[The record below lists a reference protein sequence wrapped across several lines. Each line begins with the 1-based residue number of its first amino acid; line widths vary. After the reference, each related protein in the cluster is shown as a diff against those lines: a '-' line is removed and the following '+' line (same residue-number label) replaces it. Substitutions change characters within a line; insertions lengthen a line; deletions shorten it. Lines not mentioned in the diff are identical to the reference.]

1 MSADIPETELYQMVA
16 QPYDIKQTEVDSKKP
31 PVLVLALDGWVEA
44 AGVTRAAY
52 NQIKKVSEMQLV
64 TRFNTNRLLD
74 HRARRPTMRLVDGV
88 VERLDWPAIEL
99 HHLQI
104 DNHRPL
110 LLLHGPEPDH
120 EWRDFAQ
127 NVVGIALGFQTELV
141 VGLGSYPAA
150 VPHTRSTRLA
160 CTASSPKLIEKLDFV
175 TASLEIP
182 AGIQA
187 SIEVAA
193 AAAGIPAIGIWAQV
207 PHYLSATGFP
217 PATMALLEGLSELT
231 EVDINLGSLVEK
243 SLATRSRLDDLI
255 VQNPEHVTMLE
266 KLEEA
271 YDNLHDS
278 RIQLPSGDDLAEELE
293 RFLRDQ

>member
-1 MSADIPETELYQMVA
+1 MTNPGPELFEMVA
-16 QPYDIKQTEVDSKKP
+16 NPDLES
-31 PVLVLALDGWVEA
+31 PVLVLALEGWVEA
-44 AGVTRAAY
+44 AGATRASY
-52 NQIKKVSEMQLV
+52 QQIKRSSEMKLI
-64 TRFNTNRLLD
+64 TRFNTDRLLD
-74 HRARRPTMRLVDGV
+74 HRARRPTMKLVDGV
-88 VERLDWPAIEL
+88 IQRLDWPAIEINL
-99 HHLQI
+99 LEQEGQ
-104 DNHRPL
+104 RPL

-120 EWRDFAQ
+120 EWKSFAQ
-127 NVVGIALGFQTELV
+127 SVVKVAIELNVELV

-150 VPHTRSTRLA
+150 VPHTRPTRIA
-160 CTASSPKLIEKLDFV
+160 CTASTPELVKKLEFV
-175 TASLEIP
+175 TATLEIP

-217 PATMALLEGLSELT
+217 PATMALLEGFTELT
-231 EVDINLGSLVEK
+231 GIPIELGSLVEK

-278 RIQLPSGDDLAEELE
+278 RIQLPSGEDLAAELE

>member
-1 MSADIPETELYQMVA
+1 MTHFEPELFEMVA
-16 QPYDIKQTEVDSKKP
+16 KP
-31 PVLVLALDGWVEA
+31 DLESPVLVLALEGWVEA
-44 AGVTRAAY
+44 AGATRAAY
-52 NQIKKVSEMQLV
+52 QQIKRSSETKLIA
-64 TRFNTNRLLD
+64 RFNTDRLLD

-88 VERLDWPAIEL
+88 IQRLDWPSIEINL
-99 HHLQI
+99 LEQEGQ
-104 DNHRPL
+104 RPL

-120 EWRDFAQ
+120 EWKSFAQ
-127 NVVGIALGFQTELV
+127 SVVKVALELNVELV

-150 VPHTRSTRLA
+150 VPHTRPTRIA
-160 CTASSPKLIEKLDFV
+160 CTASTPELVTKLEFV
-175 TASLEIP
+175 TATLEIP

-217 PATMALLEGLSELT
+217 PATMALLEGFTELT
-231 EVDINLGSLVEK
+231 GIPIELGSLVEK

-278 RIQLPSGDDLAEELE
+278 RIQLPSGEDLAAELE

>member
-1 MSADIPETELYQMVA
+1 MTNPEPELFEMVA
-16 QPYDIKQTEVDSKKP
+16 NPDLES
-31 PVLVLALDGWVEA
+31 PVLVLALEGWVEA
-44 AGVTRAAY
+44 AGATRASY
-52 NQIKKVSEMQLV
+52 QQIKRSSEMKLI
-64 TRFNTNRLLD
+64 TRFNTDRLLD
-74 HRARRPTMRLVDGV
+74 HRARRPTMKLVDGV
-88 VERLDWPAIEL
+88 IQRLDWPAIEINL
-99 HHLQI
+99 LEQEGQ
-104 DNHRPL
+104 RPL

-120 EWRDFAQ
+120 EWKSFAQ
-127 NVVGIALGFQTELV
+127 SVVKVAIELNVELV

-150 VPHTRSTRLA
+150 VPHTRPTRIA
-160 CTASSPKLIEKLDFV
+160 CTASTPELVKKLEFV
-175 TASLEIP
+175 TATLEIP

-217 PATMALLEGLSELT
+217 PATMALLEGFTELT
-231 EVDINLGSLVEK
+231 GIEIGLGPLVEK

-278 RIQLPSGDDLAEELE
+278 RIQLPSGEDLAAELE

>member
-1 MSADIPETELYQMVA
+1 MTNPGPELFEMVA
-16 QPYDIKQTEVDSKKP
+16 NPDLES
-31 PVLVLALDGWVEA
+31 PVLVLALEGWVEA
-44 AGVTRAAY
+44 AGATRASY
-52 NQIKKVSEMQLV
+52 QQIKRSSEMKLI
-64 TRFNTNRLLD
+64 TRFNTDRLLD
-74 HRARRPTMRLVDGV
+74 HRARRPTMKLVDGV
-88 VERLDWPAIEL
+88 IQRLDWPAIEINL
-99 HHLQI
+99 LEQEGQ
-104 DNHRPL
+104 RPL

-120 EWRDFAQ
+120 EWKSFAQ
-127 NVVGIALGFQTELV
+127 SVVKVAIELNVELV

-150 VPHTRSTRLA
+150 VPHTRPTRIA
-160 CTASSPKLIEKLDFV
+160 CTASTPELVTKLEFV
-175 TASLEIP
+175 TATLEIP

-217 PATMALLEGLSELT
+217 PATMALLEGFTELT
-231 EVDINLGSLVEK
+231 GIPIELGSLVEK

-278 RIQLPSGDDLAEELE
+278 RIQLPSGEDLAAELE

>member
-1 MSADIPETELYQMVA
+1 MTNPEPELFEMVA
-16 QPYDIKQTEVDSKKP
+16 NPDLES
-31 PVLVLALDGWVEA
+31 PVLVLALEGWVEA
-44 AGVTRAAY
+44 AGATRASY
-52 NQIKKVSEMQLV
+52 QQIKRSSEMKLI
-64 TRFNTNRLLD
+64 TRFNTDRLLD
-74 HRARRPTMRLVDGV
+74 HRARRPTMKLVDGV
-88 VERLDWPAIEL
+88 IQRLDWPAIEINL
-99 HHLQI
+99 LEQEGQ
-104 DNHRPL
+104 RPL

-120 EWRDFAQ
+120 EWKSFAQ
-127 NVVGIALGFQTELV
+127 SVVKVAIELNVELV

-150 VPHTRSTRLA
+150 VPHTRPTRIA
-160 CTASSPKLIEKLDFV
+160 CTASTPELVTKLEFV
-175 TASLEIP
+175 TATLEIP

-217 PATMALLEGLSELT
+217 PATMALLEGFTELT
-231 EVDINLGSLVEK
+231 GIEIGLGPLVEK

-278 RIQLPSGDDLAEELE
+278 RIQLPSGEDLAAELE

>member
-1 MSADIPETELYQMVA
+1 MNNPGPELFEMVA
-16 QPYDIKQTEVDSKKP
+16 NPDLES
-31 PVLVLALDGWVEA
+31 PVLVLALEGWVEA
-44 AGVTRAAY
+44 AGATRASY
-52 NQIKKVSEMQLV
+52 QQIKRSSEMKLI
-64 TRFNTNRLLD
+64 TRFNTDRLLD
-74 HRARRPTMRLVDGV
+74 HRARRPTMKLVDGV
-88 VERLDWPAIEL
+88 IQRLDWPAIEINL
-99 HHLQI
+99 LEQEGQ
-104 DNHRPL
+104 RPL

-120 EWRDFAQ
+120 EWKSFAQ
-127 NVVGIALGFQTELV
+127 SVVKVAIELNVELV

-150 VPHTRSTRLA
+150 VPHTRPTRIA
-160 CTASSPKLIEKLDFV
+160 CTASTPELVKKLEFV
-175 TASLEIP
+175 TATLEIP

-217 PATMALLEGLSELT
+217 PATMALLEGFTELT
-231 EVDINLGSLVEK
+231 GIPIELGSLVEK

-278 RIQLPSGDDLAEELE
+278 RIQLPSGEDLAAELE

>member
-1 MSADIPETELYQMVA
+1 MSNPELELFEM
-16 QPYDIKQTEVDSKKP
+16 IEVPDLES
-31 PVLVLALDGWVEA
+31 PVLVLALEGWVEA
-44 AGVTRAAY
+44 AGATRAAY
-52 NQIKKVSEMQLV
+52 QQIKKSSEMRLISK
-64 TRFNTNRLLD
+64 FNTDRLLD
-74 HRARRPTMRLVDGV
+74 HRARRPTMKLVDGV
-88 VERLDWPAIEL
+88 VQRLDWPSIEI
-99 HHLQI
+99 HLLEQEGQ
-104 DNHRPL
+104 RPL

-120 EWRDFAQ
+120 EWKSFAQ
-127 NVVGIALGFQTELV
+127 SVVKIATQLNVELV

-150 VPHTRSTRLA
+150 VPHTRPTRLA
-160 CTASSPKLIEKLDFV
+160 CTASTPELVNKLEFV
-175 TASLEIP
+175 TATLEIP

-193 AAAGIPAIGIWAQV
+193 AAAGIPAVGIWAQV

-217 PATMALLEGLSELT
+217 PATMALLEGFT
-231 EVDINLGSLVEK
+231 EVTGIDIGLGPLVEK

-278 RIQLPSGDDLAEELE
+278 RIQLPSGEDLAAELE

>member
-1 MSADIPETELYQMVA
+1 MTNPEPELFEMVA
-16 QPYDIKQTEVDSKKP
+16 NPGLES
-31 PVLVLALDGWVEA
+31 PVLVLALEGWVEA
-44 AGVTRAAY
+44 AGATRASY
-52 NQIKKVSEMQLV
+52 QQIKRSSEMKLI
-64 TRFNTNRLLD
+64 TRFNTDRLLD
-74 HRARRPTMRLVDGV
+74 HRARRPTMKLVDGV
-88 VERLDWPAIEL
+88 IQRLDWPAIEINL
-99 HHLQI
+99 LEQEGQ
-104 DNHRPL
+104 RPL

-120 EWRDFAQ
+120 EWKSFAQ
-127 NVVGIALGFQTELV
+127 SVVKVAIELNVELV

-150 VPHTRSTRLA
+150 VPHTRPTRIA
-160 CTASSPKLIEKLDFV
+160 CTASTPELVTKLEFV
-175 TASLEIP
+175 TATLEIP

-217 PATMALLEGLSELT
+217 PATMALLEGFTELT
-231 EVDINLGSLVEK
+231 GIEIGLGPLVEK

-278 RIQLPSGDDLAEELE
+278 RIQLPSGEDLAAELE

>member
-1 MSADIPETELYQMVA
+1 MSNLEPELFEMVA
-16 QPYDIKQTEVDSKKP
+16 KP
-31 PVLVLALDGWVEA
+31 DLESPVLVLALEGWVEA
-44 AGVTRAAY
+44 AGATRAAY
-52 NQIKKVSEMQLV
+52 QQIKRSSEMRLI
-64 TRFNTNRLLD
+64 TRFNTDRLLD
-74 HRARRPTMRLVDGV
+74 HRARRPTMKLVDGV
-88 VERLDWPAIEL
+88 IQRLDWPSLEINLLE
-99 HHLQI
+99 QEGQ
-104 DNHRPL
+104 RPL

-120 EWRDFAQ
+120 EWKSFAQ
-127 NVVGIALGFQTELV
+127 SVVKVALELNVGLV

-150 VPHTRSTRLA
+150 VPHTRPTRIA
-160 CTASSPKLIEKLDFV
+160 CTASTPELVTKLEFV
-175 TASLEIP
+175 TATLEIP

-217 PATMALLEGLSELT
+217 PATMALLEGFTELT
-231 EVDINLGSLVEK
+231 EIPIELGSLVEK

-278 RIQLPSGDDLAEELE
+278 RIQLPSGEDLAAELE

>member
-1 MSADIPETELYQMVA
+1 MSNPELELFEM
-16 QPYDIKQTEVDSKKP
+16 IEVPDLES
-31 PVLVLALDGWVEA
+31 PVLVLALEGWVEA
-44 AGVTRAAY
+44 AGATRAAY
-52 NQIKKVSEMQLV
+52 QQIKKSSEMRLISK
-64 TRFNTNRLLD
+64 FNTDRLLD
-74 HRARRPTMRLVDGV
+74 HRTRRPTMKLVDGV
-88 VERLDWPAIEL
+88 VQRLDWPSIEI
-99 HHLQI
+99 HLLEQEGQ
-104 DNHRPL
+104 RPL

-120 EWRDFAQ
+120 EWKSFAQ
-127 NVVGIALGFQTELV
+127 SVVKIATQLNVELV

-150 VPHTRSTRLA
+150 VPHTRPTRLA
-160 CTASSPKLIEKLDFV
+160 CTASTPELVNKLEFV
-175 TASLEIP
+175 TATLEIP

-193 AAAGIPAIGIWAQV
+193 AAAGIPAVGIWAQV

-217 PATMALLEGLSELT
+217 PATMALLEGFT
-231 EVDINLGSLVEK
+231 EVTGIDIGLGPLVEK

-278 RIQLPSGDDLAEELE
+278 RIQLPSGEDLAAELE

>member
-1 MSADIPETELYQMVA
+1 
-16 QPYDIKQTEVDSKKP
+16 
-31 PVLVLALDGWVEA
+31 
-44 AGVTRAAY
+44 
-52 NQIKKVSEMQLV
+52 
-64 TRFNTNRLLD
+64 
-74 HRARRPTMRLVDGV
+74 MRLVDGV

-120 EWRDFAQ
+120 DWREFAQ
-127 NVVGIALGFQTELV
+127 SVVGIALGFRTELV

-187 SIEVAA
+187 SRNSSKKVKQLTIKKSSGCFNVSV
-193 AAAGIPAIGIWAQV
+193 G
-207 PHYLSATGFP
+207 T
-217 PATMALLEGLSELT
+217 ELMEIT
-231 EVDINLGSLVEK
+231 Y
-243 SLATRSRLDDLI
+243 RS
-255 VQNPEHVTMLE
+255 
-266 KLEEA
+266 
-271 YDNLHDS
+271 Y
-278 RIQLPSGDDLAEELE
+278 
-293 RFLRDQ
+293 

>member
-1 MSADIPETELYQMVA
+1 MNTSEPEIFELLE
-16 QPYDIKQTEVDSKKP
+16 DLDLES

-44 AGVTRAAY
+44 AGVTRSAI
-52 NQIKKVSEMQLV
+52 QQVRKVSEMKLV
-64 TRFNTNRLLD
+64 ARFNTDRLLD

-88 VERLDWPAIEL
+88 VQRLDWPTIEL
-99 HHLQI
+99 HLLEQG
-104 DNHRPL
+104 NQRPL

-120 EWRDFAQ
+120 EWKHFAQ
-127 NVVGIALGFQTELV
+127 SVVKLALNLHVGLV

-160 CTASSPKLIEKLDFV
+160 CTASTPELIEKLDFV

-187 SIEVAA
+187 SIEVAS
-193 AAAGIPAIGIWAQV
+193 AAAGIQAIGIWAQV
-207 PHYLSATGFP
+207 PHYLSASGFP
-217 PATMALLEGLSELT
+217 PATMALLEGFTQLT
-231 EVDINLGSLVEK
+231 GIDIGLGSLVEK

>member
-1 MSADIPETELYQMVA
+1 MSNLGSEIFEMVES
-16 QPYDIKQTEVDSKKP
+16 PNLES

-44 AGVTRAAY
+44 AGATRAACQ
-52 NQIKKVSEMQLV
+52 QIKKSSEMRLI
-64 TRFNTNRLLD
+64 TRFNTDRLLD

-88 VERLDWPAIEL
+88 VQRLDWPSVEI
-99 HHLQI
+99 HLLEQEGQ
-104 DNHRPL
+104 RPL

-120 EWRDFAQ
+120 EWKSFAHSLVKIAIQ
-127 NVVGIALGFQTELV
+127 LNVELV

-150 VPHTRSTRLA
+150 VPHTRPTRLA
-160 CTASSPKLIEKLDFV
+160 CTASTPELVTKLEFV
-175 TASLEIP
+175 TATLEIP

-193 AAAGIPAIGIWAQV
+193 AAAGVPAIGIWAQV

-217 PATMALLEGLSELT
+217 PATMALLEGFTELT
-231 EVDINLGSLVEK
+231 GIEIGLGSLVEK

-278 RIQLPSGDDLAEELE
+278 RIQLPSGEDLAAELE

>member
-1 MSADIPETELYQMVA
+1 MNNPGPQLFEMVA
-16 QPYDIKQTEVDSKKP
+16 NPDLES
-31 PVLVLALDGWVEA
+31 PVLVLALEGWVEA
-44 AGVTRAAY
+44 AGATRASY
-52 NQIKKVSEMQLV
+52 QQIKRSSEMKLI
-64 TRFNTNRLLD
+64 TRFNTDRLLD
-74 HRARRPTMRLVDGV
+74 HRARRPTMKLVDGV
-88 VERLDWPAIEL
+88 IQRLDWPAIEINL
-99 HHLQI
+99 LEQEGQ
-104 DNHRPL
+104 RPL

-120 EWRDFAQ
+120 EWKSFAQ
-127 NVVGIALGFQTELV
+127 SVVKVAIELNVELV

-150 VPHTRSTRLA
+150 VPHTRPTRIA
-160 CTASSPKLIEKLDFV
+160 CTASTPELVKKLEFV
-175 TASLEIP
+175 TATLEIP

-217 PATMALLEGLSELT
+217 PATMALLEGFTELT
-231 EVDINLGSLVEK
+231 GIPIELGSLVEK

-278 RIQLPSGDDLAEELE
+278 RIQLPSGEDLAAELE

>member
-1 MSADIPETELYQMVA
+1 MTNPEPELFEMVA
-16 QPYDIKQTEVDSKKP
+16 NPDLES
-31 PVLVLALDGWVEA
+31 PVLVLALEGWVEA
-44 AGVTRAAY
+44 AGATRASY
-52 NQIKKVSEMQLV
+52 QQIKRSSEMKLI
-64 TRFNTNRLLD
+64 TRFNTDRLLD
-74 HRARRPTMRLVDGV
+74 HRARRPTMKLVDGV
-88 VERLDWPAIEL
+88 IQRLDWPAIEINL
-99 HHLQI
+99 LEQEGQ
-104 DNHRPL
+104 RPL

-120 EWRDFAQ
+120 EWKSFAQ
-127 NVVGIALGFQTELV
+127 SVVKVAIELNVELV

-150 VPHTRSTRLA
+150 VPHTRPTRIA
-160 CTASSPKLIEKLDFV
+160 CTASTPELVTKLEFV
-175 TASLEIP
+175 TATLEIP

-217 PATMALLEGLSELT
+217 PATMALLEGFTELT
-231 EVDINLGSLVEK
+231 GIPIELGSLVEK

-278 RIQLPSGDDLAEELE
+278 RIQLPSGEDLAAELE

>member
-1 MSADIPETELYQMVA
+1 MNNPGPELFEMVA
-16 QPYDIKQTEVDSKKP
+16 NRDLES
-31 PVLVLALDGWVEA
+31 PVLVLALEGWVEA
-44 AGVTRAAY
+44 AGATRASY
-52 NQIKKVSEMQLV
+52 QQIKRSSEMKLI
-64 TRFNTNRLLD
+64 TRFNTDRLLD
-74 HRARRPTMRLVDGV
+74 HRARRPTMKLVDGV
-88 VERLDWPAIEL
+88 IQRLDWPAIEINL
-99 HHLQI
+99 LEQEGQ
-104 DNHRPL
+104 RPL

-120 EWRDFAQ
+120 EWKSFAQ
-127 NVVGIALGFQTELV
+127 SVVKVAIELNVELV

-150 VPHTRSTRLA
+150 VPHTRPTRIA
-160 CTASSPKLIEKLDFV
+160 CTASTPELVTKLEFV
-175 TASLEIP
+175 TATLEIP

-217 PATMALLEGLSELT
+217 PATMALLEGFTELT
-231 EVDINLGSLVEK
+231 GIPIELGSLVEK

-278 RIQLPSGDDLAEELE
+278 RIQLPSGEDLAAELE

>member
-1 MSADIPETELYQMVA
+1 MTNPESELFEMVA
-16 QPYDIKQTEVDSKKP
+16 NPDLES
-31 PVLVLALDGWVEA
+31 PVLVLALEGWVEA
-44 AGVTRAAY
+44 AGATRASY
-52 NQIKKVSEMQLV
+52 QQIKRSSEMKLI
-64 TRFNTNRLLD
+64 TRFNTDRLLD
-74 HRARRPTMRLVDGV
+74 HRARRPTMKLVDGV
-88 VERLDWPAIEL
+88 IQRLDWPAIEINL
-99 HHLQI
+99 LEQEGQ
-104 DNHRPL
+104 RPL

-120 EWRDFAQ
+120 EWKSFAQ
-127 NVVGIALGFQTELV
+127 SVVKVAIELNVELV

-150 VPHTRSTRLA
+150 VPHTRPTRIA
-160 CTASSPKLIEKLDFV
+160 CTASTPELVTKLEFV
-175 TASLEIP
+175 TATLEIP

-217 PATMALLEGLSELT
+217 PATMALLEGFTELT
-231 EVDINLGSLVEK
+231 GIPIELGSLVEK

-278 RIQLPSGDDLAEELE
+278 RIQLPSGEDLAAELE

>member
-1 MSADIPETELYQMVA
+1 MTNPGPELFEMVA
-16 QPYDIKQTEVDSKKP
+16 NPDLES
-31 PVLVLALDGWVEA
+31 PVLVLALEGWVEA
-44 AGVTRAAY
+44 AGATRASY
-52 NQIKKVSEMQLV
+52 QQIKRSSEMKLI
-64 TRFNTNRLLD
+64 TRFNTDRLLD
-74 HRARRPTMRLVDGV
+74 HRARRPTMKLVDGV
-88 VERLDWPAIEL
+88 IQRLDWPAIEINL
-99 HHLQI
+99 LEQEGQ
-104 DNHRPL
+104 RPL

-120 EWRDFAQ
+120 EWKSFAQ
-127 NVVGIALGFQTELV
+127 SVVKVAIELNVELV

-150 VPHTRSTRLA
+150 VPHTRPTRIA
-160 CTASSPKLIEKLDFV
+160 CTASTPELVTKLEFV
-175 TASLEIP
+175 TATLEIP

-217 PATMALLEGLSELT
+217 PATMALLEGFTELT
-231 EVDINLGSLVEK
+231 GIEIGLGPLVEK

-278 RIQLPSGDDLAEELE
+278 RIQLPSGEDLAAELE

>member
-1 MSADIPETELYQMVA
+1 MTNPEPELFEMVA
-16 QPYDIKQTEVDSKKP
+16 NPDLES
-31 PVLVLALDGWVEA
+31 PVLVLALEGWVEA
-44 AGVTRAAY
+44 AGATRASY
-52 NQIKKVSEMQLV
+52 QQIKRSSEMKLI
-64 TRFNTNRLLD
+64 TRFNTDRLLD
-74 HRARRPTMRLVDGV
+74 HRARRPTMKLVDGV
-88 VERLDWPAIEL
+88 IQRLDWPAIEINL
-99 HHLQI
+99 LEQEGQ
-104 DNHRPL
+104 RPL

-120 EWRDFAQ
+120 EWKSFAQ
-127 NVVGIALGFQTELV
+127 SVVKVAIELNVELV
-141 VGLGSYPAA
+141 VGFGSYPAA
-150 VPHTRSTRLA
+150 VPHTRPTRIA
-160 CTASSPKLIEKLDFV
+160 CTASTPELVTKLEFV
-175 TASLEIP
+175 TATLEIP

-217 PATMALLEGLSELT
+217 PATMALLEGFTELT
-231 EVDINLGSLVEK
+231 GIEIGLGPLVEK

-278 RIQLPSGDDLAEELE
+278 RIQLPSGEDLAAELE

>member
-1 MSADIPETELYQMVA
+1 MTNPEPELFEMVA
-16 QPYDIKQTEVDSKKP
+16 NPDLES
-31 PVLVLALDGWVEA
+31 PVLVLALEGWVEA
-44 AGVTRAAY
+44 AGATRASY
-52 NQIKKVSEMQLV
+52 QQIKRSSEMKLI
-64 TRFNTNRLLD
+64 TRFNTDRLLD
-74 HRARRPTMRLVDGV
+74 HRARRPTMKLVDGV
-88 VERLDWPAIEL
+88 IQRLDWPAIEINL
-99 HHLQI
+99 LEQEGQ
-104 DNHRPL
+104 RPL

-120 EWRDFAQ
+120 EWKSFAQ
-127 NVVGIALGFQTELV
+127 SVVKVAIELNVELV

-150 VPHTRSTRLA
+150 VPHTRPTRIA
-160 CTASSPKLIEKLDFV
+160 CTASTPKHVKKLEFV
-175 TASLEIP
+175 TATLEIP

-217 PATMALLEGLSELT
+217 PATMALLEGFTELT
-231 EVDINLGSLVEK
+231 GIPIELGSLVEK

-278 RIQLPSGDDLAEELE
+278 RIQLPSGEDLAAELE

>member
-1 MSADIPETELYQMVA
+1 MSNPELELFEM
-16 QPYDIKQTEVDSKKP
+16 IEVPDLES
-31 PVLVLALDGWVEA
+31 PVLVLALEGWVEA
-44 AGVTRAAY
+44 AGATRAAY
-52 NQIKKVSEMQLV
+52 QQIKKSSEMRLISK
-64 TRFNTNRLLD
+64 FNTDRLLD
-74 HRARRPTMRLVDGV
+74 HRARRPTMKLVDGV
-88 VERLDWPAIEL
+88 IQRLDWPSIEI
-99 HHLQI
+99 HLLEQEGQ
-104 DNHRPL
+104 RPL

-120 EWRDFAQ
+120 EWKSFAQ
-127 NVVGIALGFQTELV
+127 SVVKIATQLNVELV

-150 VPHTRSTRLA
+150 VPHTRPTRLA
-160 CTASSPKLIEKLDFV
+160 CTASTPELVNKLEFV
-175 TASLEIP
+175 TATLEIP

-193 AAAGIPAIGIWAQV
+193 AAAGIPAVGIWAQV

-217 PATMALLEGLSELT
+217 PATMALLEGFT
-231 EVDINLGSLVEK
+231 EVTGIDIGLGPLVEK

-278 RIQLPSGDDLAEELE
+278 RIQLPSGEDLAAELE

>member
-1 MSADIPETELYQMVA
+1 MTNPEPELFEMVA
-16 QPYDIKQTEVDSKKP
+16 NPDLES
-31 PVLVLALDGWVEA
+31 PVLVLALEGWVEA
-44 AGVTRAAY
+44 AGATRASY
-52 NQIKKVSEMQLV
+52 QQIKRSSEMKLI
-64 TRFNTNRLLD
+64 TRFNTDRLLD
-74 HRARRPTMRLVDGV
+74 HRARRPTMKLVDGV
-88 VERLDWPAIEL
+88 IQRLDWPAIEINL
-99 HHLQI
+99 LEQEGQ
-104 DNHRPL
+104 RPL

-120 EWRDFAQ
+120 EWKSFAQ
-127 NVVGIALGFQTELV
+127 SVVKVAIELNVELV
-141 VGLGSYPAA
+141 VGLGSYPGA
-150 VPHTRSTRLA
+150 VPHTRPTRIA
-160 CTASSPKLIEKLDFV
+160 CTASTPELVTKLEFV
-175 TASLEIP
+175 TATLEIP

-217 PATMALLEGLSELT
+217 PATMALLEGFTELT
-231 EVDINLGSLVEK
+231 GIEIGLGPLVEK

-278 RIQLPSGDDLAEELE
+278 RIQLPSGEDLAAELE

>member
-1 MSADIPETELYQMVA
+1 MNNPGPELFEMVA
-16 QPYDIKQTEVDSKKP
+16 NPDLES
-31 PVLVLALDGWVEA
+31 PVLVLALEGWVEA
-44 AGVTRAAY
+44 AGATRASY
-52 NQIKKVSEMQLV
+52 QQIKRSSEMKLI
-64 TRFNTNRLLD
+64 TRFNTDRLLD
-74 HRARRPTMRLVDGV
+74 HRARRPTMKLVDGV
-88 VERLDWPAIEL
+88 IQRLDWPAIEINL
-99 HHLQI
+99 LEQEGQ
-104 DNHRPL
+104 RPL

-120 EWRDFAQ
+120 EWKSFAQ
-127 NVVGIALGFQTELV
+127 SVVKVAIELNVELV

-150 VPHTRSTRLA
+150 VPHTRPTRIA
-160 CTASSPKLIEKLDFV
+160 CTASTPELVTKLEFV
-175 TASLEIP
+175 TATLEIP

-217 PATMALLEGLSELT
+217 PATMALLEGFTELT
-231 EVDINLGSLVEK
+231 GIPIELGSLVEK

-278 RIQLPSGDDLAEELE
+278 RIQLPSGEDLAAELE

>member
-1 MSADIPETELYQMVA
+1 MVA
-16 QPYDIKQTEVDSKKP
+16 KP
-31 PVLVLALDGWVEA
+31 DLESPVLVLALEGWVEA
-44 AGVTRAAY
+44 AGATRAAY
-52 NQIKKVSEMQLV
+52 QQIKRSSEMRLI
-64 TRFNTNRLLD
+64 TRFNTDRLLD
-74 HRARRPTMRLVDGV
+74 HRARRPTMKLVDGV
-88 VERLDWPAIEL
+88 IQRLDWPSLEINLLE
-99 HHLQI
+99 QEGQ
-104 DNHRPL
+104 RPL

-120 EWRDFAQ
+120 EWKSFAQ
-127 NVVGIALGFQTELV
+127 SVVKVALELNVGLV
-141 VGLGSYPAA
+141 VGLGSYPAP
-150 VPHTRSTRLA
+150 VPHTRPTRIA
-160 CTASSPKLIEKLDFV
+160 CTASTPELVTKLEFV
-175 TASLEIP
+175 TATLEIP

-217 PATMALLEGLSELT
+217 PATMALLEGFTELT
-231 EVDINLGSLVEK
+231 EIPIDLGSLVEK

-278 RIQLPSGDDLAEELE
+278 RIQLPSGEDLAAELE

>member
-1 MSADIPETELYQMVA
+1 MTNPEPELFEMVA
-16 QPYDIKQTEVDSKKP
+16 NPDLES
-31 PVLVLALDGWVEA
+31 PVLVLALEGWVEA
-44 AGVTRAAY
+44 AGATRASY
-52 NQIKKVSEMQLV
+52 QQIKRFSEMKLI
-64 TRFNTNRLLD
+64 TRFNTDRLLD
-74 HRARRPTMRLVDGV
+74 HRARRPTMKLVDGV
-88 VERLDWPAIEL
+88 IQRLDWPAIEINL
-99 HHLQI
+99 LEQEGQ
-104 DNHRPL
+104 RPL

-120 EWRDFAQ
+120 EWKSFAQ
-127 NVVGIALGFQTELV
+127 SVVKVAIELNVELV

-150 VPHTRSTRLA
+150 VPHTRPTRIA
-160 CTASSPKLIEKLDFV
+160 CTASTPELVTKLEFV
-175 TASLEIP
+175 TATLEIP

-217 PATMALLEGLSELT
+217 PATMALLEGFTELT
-231 EVDINLGSLVEK
+231 GIEIGLGPLVEK

-278 RIQLPSGDDLAEELE
+278 RIQLPSGEDLAAELE

>member
-1 MSADIPETELYQMVA
+1 MTNPEPELFEMVA
-16 QPYDIKQTEVDSKKP
+16 NPDLES
-31 PVLVLALDGWVEA
+31 PVLVLALEGWVEA
-44 AGVTRAAY
+44 AGATRASY
-52 NQIKKVSEMQLV
+52 QQIKRSSEMKLI
-64 TRFNTNRLLD
+64 TRFNTDRLLD
-74 HRARRPTMRLVDGV
+74 HRARRPTMKLVDGV
-88 VERLDWPAIEL
+88 IQRLDWPAIEINL
-99 HHLQI
+99 LEQEGQ
-104 DNHRPL
+104 RPL

-120 EWRDFAQ
+120 EWKSFAQ
-127 NVVGIALGFQTELV
+127 SVVKVAIELNVELV

-150 VPHTRSTRLA
+150 VPHTRPTRIA
-160 CTASSPKLIEKLDFV
+160 CTASTPELVTKLEFV
-175 TASLEIP
+175 TATLEIP

-217 PATMALLEGLSELT
+217 PATMALLEGFTVLT
-231 EVDINLGSLVEK
+231 GIEIGLGPLVEK

-278 RIQLPSGDDLAEELE
+278 RIQLPSGEDLAAELE

>member
-1 MSADIPETELYQMVA
+1 MRADIPETDLYQMLA

-31 PVLVLALDGWVEA
+31 PVLVLALDGWLEA
-44 AGVTRAAY
+44 AGVNRSAY

-99 HHLQI
+99 HHLRI

-120 EWRDFAQ
+120 EWREFAQ

-150 VPHTRSTRLA
+150 VPHLS
-160 CTASSPKLIEKLDFV
+160 LIH
-175 TASLEIP
+175 I
-182 AGIQA
+182 
-187 SIEVAA
+187 
-193 AAAGIPAIGIWAQV
+193 
-207 PHYLSATGFP
+207 
-217 PATMALLEGLSELT
+217 
-231 EVDINLGSLVEK
+231 
-243 SLATRSRLDDLI
+243 
-255 VQNPEHVTMLE
+255 
-266 KLEEA
+266 
-271 YDNLHDS
+271 
-278 RIQLPSGDDLAEELE
+278 
-293 RFLRDQ
+293 